1 MFQSNH
7 DEDDQEL
14 QLINSMDVSSEV
26 KELIHCNNCLIF
38 RFPDSTYSHAY
49 KLADDTWVQMKG
61 DDQKGVNQE
70 QEIYDIYNFVD
81 RNLKHI
87 VNPEKAVT
95 LYFRNRV
102 MLYLVSIA
110 TLAYSLAFVHFLNDH
125 THYAAQAL
133 GTTHTTYCES
143 AYSLVNFLTCIF
155 GLYTIHS
162 HRVELFT
169 RHQRLII
176 LSVIIDF
183 VLTNTFPQLAILL
196 AANALPSCSQG
207 GC

>member
-1 MFQSNH
+1 
-7 DEDDQEL
+7 
-14 QLINSMDVSSEV
+14 
-26 KELIHCNNCLIF
+26 
-38 RFPDSTYSHAY
+38 
-49 KLADDTWVQMKG
+49 MKG
-61 DDQKGVNQE
+61 YDQKGVNQE

-143 AYSLVNFLTCIF
+143 AYSLVNFLTCVF

-196 AANALPSCSQG
+196 GLKCFAFVLSRRVLRELYTVLIIPKDTPDGGESQVMELAAHFD
-207 GC
+207 